1 MKEGE
6 LVSSLLDFK
15 SLREIYEMPYRLSI
29 VLCFLHRMFS
39 AQLTMEASI
48 IMIPILQVRIEIHK
62 G

>member
-6 LVSSLLDFK
+6 LISSLLDLK
-15 SLREIYEMPYRLSI
+15 SLREIYEMPYRMYI

-48 IMIPILQVRIEIHK
+48 IMIPIL
-62 G
+62 